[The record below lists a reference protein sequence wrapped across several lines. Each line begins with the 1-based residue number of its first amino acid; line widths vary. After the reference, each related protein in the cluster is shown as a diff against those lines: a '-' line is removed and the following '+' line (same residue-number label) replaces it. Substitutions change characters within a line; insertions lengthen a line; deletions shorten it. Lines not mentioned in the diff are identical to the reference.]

1 MQPPFPTWDLSPV
14 PLGAPVGAPGPG
26 CKWPVWPVRLPPGPC
41 RHDVSG
47 HSGRA
52 RACAGVCGGQ
62 RWGAGPRPGAAPC
75 AASTPP
81 PANSARTPL
90 QAAGAGLPGVTHCSF
105 LVCTTG
111 TAGEEGNSG
120 RPLPGCGALPPSAP
134 LSSQALATEGPLP
147 WSSGS
152 SLGSRKERNCPFPA
166 PPPAWA
172 TKAGPRPIL
181 QGLESVR

>member
-26 CKWPVWPVRLPPGPC
+26 VNGQSGLCVCPAGLC

-75 AASTPP
+75 AASTPCQLG
-81 PANSARTPL
+81 RTPL

-111 TAGEEGNSG
+111 TAGEERNSA
-120 RPLPGCGALPPSAP
+120 RPLPRCGALPPSAP

-172 TKAGPRPIL
+172 TKARLRPIL